1 MTTSPRPTTTAT
13 PTTTPGGLCFLP
25 LLCLCIEYCMM
36 LHAVR
41 FVGGNVTDVSP
52 LRGAAVT
59 TSPRPTTTAAPTTT
73 PGGLCSMLLFWLY
86 VLV

>member
-1 MTTSPRPTTTAT
+1 MTDAP
-13 PTTTPGGLCFLP
+13 F
-25 LLCLCIEYCMM
+25 
-36 LHAVR
+36 
-41 FVGGNVTDVSP
+41 

-73 PGGLCSMLLFWLY
+73 PGGLCSMLLFWLC